1 MILAKLREMI
11 SVAGMNAKEQEI
23 LLNPHSVV
31 SCRPRLGG
39 GSLITLS
46 TGKEI
51 EVAESPKQ
59 VNSILLTA
67 LKG

>member
-1 MILAKLREMI
+1 MNLAKLREMI
-11 SVAGMNAKEQEI
+11 AVAGMTAKRQEI

-51 EVAESPKQ
+51 EVAESPQQ
-59 VNSILLTA
+59 VDSILSTA
-67 LKG
+67 LKD

>member
-1 MILAKLREMI
+1 MNLAKLREMI
-11 SVAGMNAKEQEI
+11 TVAGMNAKKQEI
-23 LLNPHSVV
+23 LLNPRSVV
-31 SCRPRLGG
+31 TCRPRLGG

-51 EVAESPKQ
+51 EVAESPQQ

>member
-1 MILAKLREMI
+1 MNLAKLHEI
-11 SVAGMNAKEQEI
+11 VAVAGMNGKKEEI

-31 SCRPRLGG
+31 GCRVRLGG

-51 EVAESPKQ
+51 EVAESPKE
-59 VNSILLTA
+59 VDRILTTTP
-67 LKG
+67 KG

>member
-1 MILAKLREMI
+1 MNLAKLREMI
-11 SVAGMNAKEQEI
+11 TVAGMNAKKQEM
-23 LLNPHSVV
+23 LLNLRSVV
-31 SCRPRLGG
+31 TCRPRLGG

-51 EVAESPKQ
+51 EVAESPQQ

>member
-1 MILAKLREMI
+1 MTLAKLREMI
-11 SVAGMNAKEQEI
+11 AVAGMNANEQEI

-51 EVAESPKQ
+51 EVAESPMQ

>member
-1 MILAKLREMI
+1 
-11 SVAGMNAKEQEI
+11 MNGKKQEL

-31 SCRPRLGG
+31 GCRPRLGG

-51 EVAESPKQ
+51 EVVESPKE
-59 VNSILLTA
+59 VNRILLTA
-67 LKG
+67 PNG